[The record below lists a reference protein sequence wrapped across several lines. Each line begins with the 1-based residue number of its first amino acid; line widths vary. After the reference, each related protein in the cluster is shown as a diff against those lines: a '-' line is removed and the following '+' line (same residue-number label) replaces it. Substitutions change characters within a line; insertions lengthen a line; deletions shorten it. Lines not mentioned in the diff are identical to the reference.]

1 LVFSLRNFFIDWSI
15 EGGVAGKKK
24 ILIVEDNSEIR
35 RLITFFLERAGYD
48 VLEAETGLPAIERAN
63 AMRPDLITMDLGLP
77 DIRGDEATAR
87 IKANP
92 STKHIP
98 VIVITAYYGDA
109 PLVESALAAGA
120 CEVLYKPVAL
130 RTLED
135 MLRRRLTTALNDASL
150 NRNCA

>member
-1 LVFSLRNFFIDWSI
+1 MSLLRGEL
-15 EGGVAGKKK
+15 EGDMLGKKK

-35 RLITFFLERAGYD
+35 RLMAFFLERAEYD
-48 VLEAETGLPAIERAN
+48 VVEAGTGLAGIERAN
-63 AMRPDLITMDLGLP
+63 ATQPDLITMDLGLP
-77 DIRGDEATAR
+77 DITGIEATAR

-98 VIVITAYYGDA
+98 IIVITAYYGDV
-109 PLVESALAAGA
+109 PLVESARAAGA

-135 MLRRRLTTALNDASL
+135 TLQRLLMTTPNEAALNGTFE
-150 NRNCA
+150 